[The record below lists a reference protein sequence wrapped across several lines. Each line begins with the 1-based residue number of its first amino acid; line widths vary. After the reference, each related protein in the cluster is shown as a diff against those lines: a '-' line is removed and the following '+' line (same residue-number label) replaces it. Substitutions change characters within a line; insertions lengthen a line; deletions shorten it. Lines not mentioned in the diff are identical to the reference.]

1 MRLNRHGLSWASRHQ
16 EAIVGKPNIRGPSG
30 RKRAGVGS
38 ATRAKPVLSEAASR
52 DVCSPRDQC
61 PHAGMSR
68 PASAASEPRR
78 SLGEQGPGGPPG
90 GKRTIPEGR
99 ANLARLAARRG
110 GFQMLWW
117 PLSRRGLSRNRGGL
131 LAAANGGT
139 QESHGAF
146 PYRARSKTAP
156 FNQTH
161 RQARQAQDRAFQSRP
176 KGSRVDPADVE

>member
-1 MRLNRHGLSWASRHQ
+1 M
-16 EAIVGKPNIRGPSG
+16 
-30 RKRAGVGS
+30 
-38 ATRAKPVLSEAASR
+38 
-52 DVCSPRDQC
+52 CSPRDQC

-131 LAAANGGT
+131 LAAAMVARRKATARFPTAHAQRQRRSIRRTGKLAKRRTGHSRAARKVSGRPGGCRVT
-139 QESHGAF
+139 PGRPACAWASGPRQETRYPAGA
-146 PYRARSKTAP
+146 AAAVAAIKSDRS
-156 FNQTH
+156 
-161 RQARQAQDRAFQSRP
+161 
-176 KGSRVDPADVE
+176 